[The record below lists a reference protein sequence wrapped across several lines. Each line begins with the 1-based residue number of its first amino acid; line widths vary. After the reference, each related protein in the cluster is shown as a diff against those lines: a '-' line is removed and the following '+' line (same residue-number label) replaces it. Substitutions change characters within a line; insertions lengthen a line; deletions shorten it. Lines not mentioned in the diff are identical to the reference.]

1 MLELRAAH
9 RLRPSP
15 ALPGR
20 LGELELPDGT
30 DAVHGCFFELR
41 RSGVNGKPMAMD
53 RIDETVVR
61 GTAETWT
68 LRNGADMTH
77 NFHVHDVRF
86 RVLEVNGREPEPAL
100 RGRKDTVA
108 IPVGTTMKIALRFDG
123 PADPDTP
130 YMYHC
135 HLLYLRGPRDDGAVR
150 GGGAGRAGGS
160 SEGPRGALT
169 CGV

>member
-1 MLELRAAH
+1 M
-9 RLRPSP
+9 
-15 ALPGR
+15 
-20 LGELELPDGT
+20 LELPDGT

-77 NFHVHDVRF
+77 NFHVHDMRF

-130 YMYHC
+130 CMYHRRLPA
-135 HLLYLRGPRDDGAVR
+135 HEGHGMTGRFVVVEPG
-150 GGGAGRAGGS
+150 GRAGRPKAH
-160 SEGPRGALT
+160 EGH
-169 CGV
+169 